1 MREFWMKNK
10 DIRDLFTIFQTIDNY
25 IKINYSKNMNVGN
38 MIDEMYSEYLLSYLS
53 NNYNTI
59 KISKMRY

>member
-1 MREFWMKNK
+1 MKNK
-10 DIRDLFTIFQTIDNY
+10 DIRDLFTIFQTIDKNK
-25 IKINYSKNMNVGN
+25 KINYSKNIKDGN

>member
-1 MREFWMKNK
+1 MKNK